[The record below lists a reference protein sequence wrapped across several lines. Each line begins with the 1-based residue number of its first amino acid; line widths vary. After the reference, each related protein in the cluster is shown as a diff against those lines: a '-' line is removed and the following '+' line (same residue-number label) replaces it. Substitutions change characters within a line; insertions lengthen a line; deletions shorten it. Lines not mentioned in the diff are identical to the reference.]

1 MFPFLFTY
9 LVNSIQEY
17 MYMYFS
23 CQMNNACVCQFT
35 KPGYI
40 YILVVGYEYEIFS
53 PFSEDFVTH
62 DLRLKL
68 KIAQHIKMKIKSEN
82 SRMNYEKNIK
92 SFCALIM
99 PCFLFLLSFIFIMV
113 Y

>member
-1 MFPFLFTY
+1 
-9 LVNSIQEY
+9 
-17 MYMYFS
+17 
-23 CQMNNACVCQFT
+23 MNNACVGQFT
-35 KPGYI
+35 EEGYIRIFI

-99 PCFLFLLSFIFIMV
+99 PCFLFLLSFIFIVV